1 MWDVSIERTPSSLQ
15 IVRLGGGPFR
25 IWTATQGRDL
35 GIEPSARRRTPEEAE
50 PITLPLFDTRPWES
64 HETGWG

>member
-15 IVRLGGGPFR
+15 IVRLGGGPLR

-35 GIEPSARRRTPEEAE
+35 VIEAVSA
-50 PITLPLFDTRPWES
+50 
-64 HETGWG
+64 ETNTGGG